1 MAYVDEVIKEVS
13 EKNSNEPEFIQ
24 AVTEVLE
31 SLRPVVEADDRY
43 EKNAILERMCEP
55 ERIVSFRVPWVD
67 DAGKVQ
73 VNRGFRAQF
82 NSAIGPYK
90 GGSDFNPKGKSD
102 GEIMRFCQSFMTE
115 LYRYIGP
122 DTDCPA
128 GDIGCGSKE
137 IGYMFG
143 MYKRIVGGY
152 KNGALSGK
160 GIPYGGS
167 LGRNEATGYGAVY
180 FTEELFES
188 VGKKLAGTT
197 FALSGFGNV
206 SWGVAKK
213 LNELGA
219 KVVSISGP
227 DGYIYDKDGISGEK
241 VDYMVEMRGSLR
253 DRCEDYADRFGVEF
267 HAGEKPWGRVK
278 ADVYMP
284 CATQNEIG
292 LEDAKRM
299 IEEGTSKLLIE
310 VANMPTKAEAVEEL
324 QKAGFMIAPSKAVNA
339 GGVAVS
345 ALEMS
350 QNAMKLSWTEEE
362 VDEKLKKI
370 MKNIFNNIDSAA
382 KKYGMDGNLIAGANI
397 AGFLKVAEAML
408 DEGIF

>member
-1 MAYVDEVIKEVS
+1 
-13 EKNSNEPEFIQ
+13 
-24 AVTEVLE
+24 
-31 SLRPVVEADDRY
+31 
-43 EKNAILERMCEP
+43 
-55 ERIVSFRVPWVD
+55 
-67 DAGKVQ
+67 
-73 VNRGFRAQF
+73 
-82 NSAIGPYK
+82 
-90 GGSDFNPKGKSD
+90 
-102 GEIMRFCQSFMTE
+102 MTE

-188 VGKKLAGTT
+188 IGKKLAGTT

-278 ADVYMP
+278 QMCICLV
-284 CATQNEIG
+284 QH
-292 LEDAKRM
+292 RM
-299 IEEGTSKLLIE
+299 KSDWK
-310 VANMPTKAEAVEEL
+310 M
-324 QKAGFMIAPSKAVNA
+324 Q
-339 GGVAVS
+339 S
-345 ALEMS
+345 A
-350 QNAMKLSWTEEE
+350 
-362 VDEKLKKI
+362 
-370 MKNIFNNIDSAA
+370 
-382 KKYGMDGNLIAGANI
+382 
-397 AGFLKVAEAML
+397 
-408 DEGIF
+408 